1 MVRTAILM
9 GLCALLSI
17 SFLSDRL
24 MHNYQPGQA
33 SSSAN
38 AVDSPAAQV
47 SSVTQSDLY
56 ASYLARFG
64 SDISAQ
70 ADTSDSAGNALVPP
84 SSAAGDLDIEP
95 VYTRSGSAPGNEIQ
109 DVRTPDV
116 RDEPDP
122 DAGQKKCEQ
131 PGTDISHR
139 RRLITHCRLMAPQYQ
154 LRSSLRHIELRLV
167 PSDC

>member
-1 MVRTAILM
+1 MVRTAILI
-9 GLCALLSI
+9 GLCTLLSL
-17 SFLSDRL
+17 SFVSDRL

-33 SSSAN
+33 SSSAS

-47 SSVTQSDLY
+47 SSVTQSALY

-64 SDISAQ
+64 SDVSSQ
-70 ADTSDSAGNALVPP
+70 ADVSELPGNALIAP
-84 SSAAGDLDIEP
+84 SSAAEDLDIEP
-95 VYTRSGSAPGNEIQ
+95 VYSRSGSAPGNEIQ

-122 DAGQKKCEQ
+122 GAGQKQREQ
-131 PGTDISHR
+131 RGTDASR
-139 RRLITHCRLMAPQYQ
+139 RRSLLTHCWLMAPRFQ
-154 LRSSLRHIELRLV
+154 LRSSPRHIELRLV

>member
-1 MVRTAILM
+1 MY
-9 GLCALLSI
+9 
-17 SFLSDRL
+17 
-24 MHNYQPGQA
+24 NYQPGQA

-38 AVDSPAAQV
+38 AVDPQAAQA

-70 ADTSDSAGNALVPP
+70 ADTSDSPGNALIAP
-84 SSAAGDLDIEP
+84 SAAAEDLDIEP
-95 VYTRSGSAPGNEIQ
+95 VYTRSGSAPGSEIQ

-122 DAGQKKCEQ
+122 DAGQKQREQ
-131 PGTDISHR
+131 RGIDVFHCRS
-139 RRLITHCRLMAPQYQ
+139 LLTHCRLMAPQYQ